1 MGNNF
6 TRAMHKVAFQ
16 VKKHSPEILM
26 VAGIV
31 GGVTSA
37 VMACKATTKVQAV
50 LDDAKEQINGIHTV
64 YETPEMR
71 VAYKEKWGEEYT
83 EEQKKKDLAVTYA
96 KTGLEFIKLYGP
108 SIALGAASIGCI
120 LTSNNIMNKRNLAIT
135 AAYAAVDKGFKEY
148 RGRLI
153 DRFGQ
158 ELDHEL
164 RYNIKTEEVQETIVN
179 DKGEEETVT
188 KTIKTID
195 PSAIPSTAKFFCE
208 GCKGWDKDAENNRF
222 FLIQA
227 QNWANDRLRHKGHL
241 FLNEVYDQLGID
253 RTREGQ
259 RVGWVYDEKDSNL
272 NNFVDFGMYDMDDE
286 RKRAFVNGYERNI
299 LLDFNVDGDVFD
311 LMK

>member
-1 MGNNF
+1 MGNF
-6 TRAMHKVAFQ
+6 SRAINKVAFQ
-16 VKKHSPEILM
+16 LKKHAPEILT
-26 VAGIV
+26 VVGIGSGIAATV
-31 GGVTSA
+31 V
-37 VMACKATTKVQAV
+37 ACKATTKVQAV
-50 LDDAKEQINGIHTV
+50 LDDAKEQVNGIHTV

-83 EEQKKKDLAVTYA
+83 EQQKKKDLAITYA
-96 KTGLEFIKLYGP
+96 KTGLEFAKLYAP
-108 SIALGAASIGCI
+108 AVALGTLSIGCI
-120 LTSNNIMNKRNLAIT
+120 LTSNKILNKRNLAIT

-179 DKGEEETVT
+179 EKGEEETVT
-188 KTIKTID
+188 KTIRTID
-195 PSAIPSTAKFFCE
+195 PNAIPSTAKFFCE
-208 GCKGWDKDAENNRF
+208 GCKGWDKDAEANRF
-222 FLIQA
+222 FLTQV

-259 RVGWVYDEKDSNL
+259 RIGWVYDEKDSNL
-272 NNFVDFGMYDMDDE
+272 HNFVDFGMFDMDDE
-286 RKRAFVNGYERNI
+286 RKRAFINGYERNI
-299 LLDFNVDGDVFD
+299 LLDFNCDGDVFD